1 MDNTIIVALI
11 SFAGTLMGTVGGI
24 LASGKLTAFR
34 LEQLEKKLDT
44 QSKSVTKI
52 PLVEERLQSLSRRVR
67 FLEENPK
74 CHILTAAEKK
84 HT

>member
-44 QSKSVTKI
+44 QSKSVTNI
-52 PLVEERLQSLSRRVR
+52 PLVEERLQSLSRRASI
-67 FLEENPK
+67 LEREPQK
-74 CHILTAAEKK
+74 SYFDGC
-84 HT
+84 

>member
-11 SFAGTLMGTVGGI
+11 SFAGTLMGTAGGI

-44 QSKSVTKI
+44 QSKSVAKI
-52 PLVEERLQSLSRRVR
+52 PIVEERLQSLNRRISI
-67 FLEENPK
+67 LEREPQK
-74 CHILTAAEKK
+74 SYFDGC
-84 HT
+84 

>member
-11 SFAGTLMGTVGGI
+11 SFAGTLIGTAGGI

-44 QSKSVTKI
+44 QSKSVAKI
-52 PLVEERLQSLSRRVR
+52 PLVEERLQTLSRRVSI
-67 FLEENPK
+67 LEREPK
-74 CHILTAAEKK
+74 NSYFAGC
-84 HT
+84 

>member
-52 PLVEERLQSLSRRVR
+52 PLVEERLQSLRRRVSI
-67 FLEENPK
+67 LEREPQK
-74 CHILTAAEKK
+74 SYFDGC
-84 HT
+84 

>member
-11 SFAGTLMGTVGGI
+11 SFAGTLIGTAGGI

-52 PLVEERLQSLSRRVR
+52 PLVEERLQSLSRRVSI
-67 FLEENPK
+67 LEREPQK
-74 CHILTAAEKK
+74 SYFDGC
-84 HT
+84 

>member
-52 PLVEERLQSLSRRVR
+52 PLVEERLQSLSRRVSI
-67 FLEENPK
+67 LEREPQK
-74 CHILTAAEKK
+74 SYFDGC
-84 HT
+84 